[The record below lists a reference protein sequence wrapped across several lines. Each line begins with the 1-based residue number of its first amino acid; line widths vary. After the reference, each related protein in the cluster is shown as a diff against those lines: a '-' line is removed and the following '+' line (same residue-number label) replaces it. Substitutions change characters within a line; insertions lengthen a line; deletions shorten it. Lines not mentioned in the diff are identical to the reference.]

1 MKMTHF
7 LDVFLRIL
15 TKNLQNKVDN
25 KVIYSRSSNLKR
37 FAFSS
42 KLGRSLVIIFF
53 FGFLLKDGSI
63 ISFYQCLSLTLPNHL
78 NMQIEIMNEV

>member
-15 TKNLQNKVDN
+15 TKNLQNEVDN

-53 FGFLLKDGSI
+53 SDFFKDGSI